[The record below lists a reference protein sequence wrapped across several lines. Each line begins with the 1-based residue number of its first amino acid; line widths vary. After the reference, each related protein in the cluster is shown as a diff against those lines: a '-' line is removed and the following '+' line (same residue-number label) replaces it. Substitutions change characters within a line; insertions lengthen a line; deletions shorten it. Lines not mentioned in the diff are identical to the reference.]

1 MSASSLPE
9 DTRAT
14 ALRAWLEQR
23 PGHFEALALLR
34 ADASFRRYFRARRN
48 GEPVVI
54 MDAPPEREPVAPFLR
69 IARLLE
75 ALGQR
80 PPRIHDE
87 DPEVGFV
94 IMEDLGDRT
103 FTRALAD
110 GEDEAALYERA
121 IDRLVEL
128 HRAWPRHPAAATPV
142 LPAYDTRRLL
152 DEARLFID
160 WYAPEQH
167 GHALTEA
174 ARGAWEQ
181 AWTETLEALPPLEPT
196 LVLRDFH
203 VDNLMIPPEG
213 AGCALLDFQDAVLGS
228 PAYDVVSLLEDA
240 RRDVSPAVARDAL
253 ARYLQATDWPPAA
266 FHAHYRVLGI
276 QRALKILGIFTRLDR
291 RDGKPDYRR
300 HEPRLQTLVQRGL
313 AHPDLQ
319 PVAQWFRQHLP
330 GDPAAPDL
338 AQGVRA

>member
-1 MSASSLPE
+1 MSASSVPE
-9 DTRAT
+9 DTRAA
-14 ALRAWLEQR
+14 ALQAWLAQR
-23 PGHFEALALLR
+23 PGCFEGLQLLR
-34 ADASFRRYFRARRN
+34 ADASFRRYFRARRD

-87 DPEVGFV
+87 DPDAGFLV
-94 IMEDLGDRT
+94 LEDLGDRT
-103 FTRALAD
+103 FTRALAE
-110 GEDEAALYERA
+110 GEDEKALYQRA
-121 IDRLVEL
+121 IDRLADL
-128 HRAWPRHPAAATPV
+128 HRAWPQRPAEATPA
-142 LPAYDTRRLL
+142 LPAYDTPRLL

-160 WYAPEQH
+160 WYVPEQQ
-167 GHALTEA
+167 GHPPTEA
-174 ARGAWEQ
+174 ARGAWET
-181 AWTETLEALPPLEPT
+181 AWTQTLDALPHLEPT

-213 AGCALLDFQDAVLGS
+213 TGCALLDFQDAVLGS

-240 RRDVSPAVARDAL
+240 RRDVSPAVAREAL
-253 ARYLQATDWPPAA
+253 ARYLQATGWPDEA
-266 FHAHYRVLGI
+266 FRVHYRVLGV
-276 QRALKILGIFTRLDR
+276 QRAIKILGIFTRLHR

-300 HEPRLQTLVQRGL
+300 HEPRLQTLVRRGL

-319 PVAQWFRQHLP
+319 PVAQWFRRHLP
-330 GDPAAPDL
+330 GDPATPEPAPE
-338 AQGVRA
+338 ARA